1 MDDRTKM
8 ARSYLRGI
16 TTKAEFNSL
25 LDVLFISDLEKEV
38 VTMIYENGYDTEIIA
53 SKIGYSAP
61 TVKAIH
67 KRVLMKVSNFIY
79 LTSSSK

>member
-25 LDVLFISDLEKEV
+25 LD
-38 VTMIYENGYDTEIIA
+38 TEYIA
-53 SKIGYSAP
+53 CEIGYSTL
-61 TVKAIH
+61 TVKAVH
-67 KRVLMKVSNFIY
+67 KRVLQKVSNFIY

>member
-25 LDVLFISDLEKEV
+25 LDTLFISELEKKV
-38 VTMIYENGYDTEIIA
+38 VTMIYVGGHDTEYIA
-53 SKIGYSAP
+53 CKIGYSTP

-67 KRVLMKVSNFIY
+67 KRVLQKVSNFIY

>member
-8 ARSYLRGI
+8 ARSYLGGI

-25 LDVLFISDLEKEV
+25 LD
-38 VTMIYENGYDTEIIA
+38 TEYVA
-53 SKIGYSAP
+53 CEIGYSTP

-67 KRVLMKVSNFIY
+67 KRVL
-79 LTSSSK
+79 